1 MSERLPFVWQAPGV
15 AIEEVLLIGGSAG
28 VGKSTV
34 GWEVSVQLN
43 RLQVAHWHLEGDV
56 LDAAW
61 PRPPDDQNGER
72 MTVNTMRAMAGV
84 FAAEGYTRCVHV
96 QTASVIDS
104 HLVTQALGSVRLL
117 GVLLT
122 ASEATR
128 CNDSPTARS
137 ARTSTDTWRAR
148 GAWPS
153 IWHGNPHLGLCEW
166 RQMTGQ
172 SRRSHRKSSSTP
184 AGHETHSP
192 MPR

>member
-1 MSERLPFVWQAPGV
+1 V
-15 AIEEVLLIGGSAG
+15 AIQEVLLIGGSAG

-43 RLQVAHWHLEGDV
+43 RLQIAHWHLEGDV

-61 PRPPDDQNGER
+61 PRPPDDQDGER

-128 CNDSPTARS
+128 IQRLADREIGTDLDRHLASTRRMAERLARESPQWVVRVATDDRTVPEIAQEVIEHSGWHETA
-137 ARTSTDTWRAR
+137 
-148 GAWPS
+148 
-153 IWHGNPHLGLCEW
+153 
-166 RQMTGQ
+166 
-172 SRRSHRKSSSTP
+172 TP
-184 AGHETHSP
+184 AADSGRTC
-192 MPR
+192 R